1 MVEIA
6 EADLN
11 LPEHQRDV
19 LALTAA
25 YALDAMGN
33 RGPLPPE
40 VLDRLIPGLQN
51 HPTTVIFLAYE
62 RDKAVGIATCFR
74 GFSTFFAQP
83 LLNLH
88 DLAVLPE
95 QRGRGVGQKLL
106 AAVEQKARQLGC
118 CKLTLEVHENNA
130 RARHVYQRAGFA
142 HAVYGDAPGGSLFYT
157 KLL

>member
-1 MVEIA
+1 MVEIV

-19 LALTAA
+19 VALTAA
-25 YALDAMGN
+25 YALDPMGN
-33 RGPLPPE
+33 SGPLPPE

-62 RDKAVGIATCFR
+62 QGNAVGIATCVR

-83 LLNLH
+83 LLNIH
-88 DLAVLPE
+88 DIAVLPE

-118 CKLTLEVHENNA
+118 CKLTLEVQESNA
-130 RARHVYQRAGFA
+130 RARHVYQCAGFA
-142 HAVYGDAPGGSLFYT
+142 HAVYGETTGGSLFYT